1 MQLEVYKI
9 DGSLSGEKVE
19 LADSVFASAKP
30 NDHAIYLS
38 VKQYLA
44 NQRQGTSKS
53 KERSEVS
60 GGGKKPWKQK
70 GKGGARAG
78 TTRSPLWVG
87 GGTIFGPKPRDHRQS
102 INKKVKNLAKVSALT
117 YKVQDNQLMIV
128 EDFEL
133 PEYKTQ
139 GFSEILDNLKVN
151 GKKVLF
157 LTNGKNDKIYRSGR
171 NIDRVKVMESD
182 KAAPYDLLNNQVV
195 IYQKSAIV
203 SLNEK
208 MSTGA
213 EMNRSAE

>member
-1 MQLEVYKI
+1 MQLDVYKI
-9 DGSLSGEKVE
+9 DGTLTGEKVD
-19 LADSVFASAKP
+19 LSDSVFSIEKP

-38 VKQYLA
+38 VKQFLA

-87 GGTIFGPKPRDHRQS
+87 GGTIFGPKPRDHRQDL
-102 INKKVKNLAKVSALT
+102 NKKVKTLAKASALT
-117 YKVQDNQLMIV
+117 YKVQDNQIMVV

-139 GFSEILDNLKVN
+139 SFTEILVNLKVN
-151 GKKVLF
+151 GKKILF

-171 NIDRVKVMESD
+171 NVTKVKVMESE
-182 KAAPYDLLNNQVV
+182 KAAPYDILNNQVV
-195 IYQKSAIV
+195 IYQKSAILA
-203 SLNEK
+203 LNEK
-208 MSTGA
+208 MSGA
-213 EMNRSAE
+213 GKRSAE

>member
-19 LADSVFASAKP
+19 LADSVFAHARP

-53 KERSEVS
+53 KERSEVR

-78 TTRSPLWVG
+78 TTRSPLWIG

-102 INKKVKNLAKVSALT
+102 INKKVKTLAKVSALT

-133 PEYKTQ
+133 PEYKTKS
-139 GFSEILDNLKVN
+139 FSEILDNLKVN

-157 LTNGKNDKIYRSGR
+157 LTSGKNDKIFRSGR
-171 NIDRVKVMESD
+171 NIERVKVMESE

-203 SLNEK
+203 SLNER
-208 MSTGA
+208 MTGA
-213 EMNRSAE
+213 AVNRSAE